1 MATSYEETVEVPE
14 NYHMVVA
21 KLTAY
26 LRHEKRYNR
35 TIINEAEVNGGPSIT
50 YRTMT
55 SGNFRSVGEAIRI
68 QCIMIPDG
76 TQIQIRSECKQ
87 KTQLFDWGVN
97 KDNVLKLKEFLQ
109 FGMYAVPPEEKQK
122 GKKNTDPTQKKEKAK
137 REKPVIF
144 PVSCI
149 YCGGHEALEKETSG
163 SIYLFEDRLEFWVIR
178 KKFTIYMDE
187 ITDNRISTYQQVLQ
201 RLTVTR
207 IALFGIFAAAMP
219 QKSLYQQNYL
229 QVTYKEKGVESC
241 VIFCPENGSKSAQNH
256 LIRINAELIRL
267 RKARNQNEY

>member
-1 MATSYEETVEVPE
+1 MATSYEEIVEVPE

-21 KLTAY
+21 KLTVY
-26 LRHEKRYNR
+26 LKQEKRYNR
-35 TIINEAEVNGGPSIT
+35 TIINEAEINGGPSIT
-50 YRTMT
+50 FRTMT
-55 SGNFRSVGEAIRI
+55 TGNFRSIGETIRI
-68 QCIMIPDG
+68 QCITIPDG

-97 KDNVLKLKEFLQ
+97 KENVLKLKEFLQ
-109 FGMYAVPPEEKQK
+109 FGMYAIPPEEKQQT
-122 GKKNTDPTQKKEKAK
+122 NTGSAPKKEKSK

-149 YCGGHEALEKETSG
+149 YCGGHESLEKETSG

-178 KKFTIYMDE
+178 KKFIIYMDD
-187 ITDNRISTYQQVLQ
+187 ITDNRINTYQQVLQ

-219 QKSLYQQNYL
+219 QKNLYQQSYL
-229 QVTYKEKGVESC
+229 QITCKEKGVETC
-241 VIFCPENGSKSAQNH
+241 VIFRPENGSKSAHNQ
-256 LIRINAELIRL
+256 LIRVNAELIKL
-267 RKARNQNEY
+267 RKKV

>member
-14 NYHMVVA
+14 NYHMVVT

-26 LRHEKRYNR
+26 LKQEKRYNH
-35 TIINEAEVNGGPSIT
+35 TIINESEINGGPSIT

-55 SGNFRSVGEAIRI
+55 TGNFRSIGETIRI
-68 QCIMIPDG
+68 QCITIPDG

-109 FGMYAVPPEEKQK
+109 FGMYAVPPEKEQQ
-122 GKKNTDPTQKKEKAK
+122 TDTDSAPKKEKTK
-137 REKPVIF
+137 REKQVIF

-149 YCGGHEALEKETSG
+149 YCGGHENLEKEASG
-163 SIYLFEDRLEFWVIR
+163 SIYLFEDRLEFWVVR
-178 KKFTIYMDE
+178 KKFIIYMND
-187 ITDNRISTYQQVLQ
+187 ITDNRISTYQQILQ

-207 IALFGIFAAAMP
+207 ITLFGIFAAAMP
-219 QKSLYQQNYL
+219 KKSLYQQNYL
-229 QVTYKEKGVESC
+229 QITFKEKGVESC
-241 VIFCPENGSKSAQNH
+241 VIFRTDNGSKSAQNQ
-256 LIRINAELIRL
+256 LIRVNAELIKL
-267 RKARNQNEY
+267 RKKQYSE